1 MREVPV
7 EEARRI
13 AVCAQGLDGRANG
26 VLETVR
32 RLGFLQL
39 DPISSV
45 APPQHL
51 VLWSR
56 LGAFDTAE
64 LDRLLWQ
71 ERKLVEWRAFLY
83 PSEDLP
89 MLKAFMRRRDRPHD
103 RRIIEWI
110 KARAAYRRHVLKEL
124 RERGPLLSREI
135 ADAPSHRREDH
146 RWWGQRQMGLM
157 LELLAARGE
166 VAVVGRQGKQRVWDL
181 AERWYPETE
190 TLPLPKARRLYEEK
204 RFRALGVQLQRGRLV
219 AHPEAED
226 GPVPPRTTFLSPFDR
241 LVHDRDRT
249 EALWDFF
256 YRLEMYVPA
265 AKREYGYY
273 VLPILHGDRL
283 VGRIEPVF
291 DRKEPPAERQGRLV
305 GAGREEA
312 RPVRASGRARTL
324 VSIVLM
330 DFETRAIH
338 DGQEPDPATGAIIT
352 PIYQTSTY
360 VQDAVGE
367 HKGYDYSRVANPTR
381 NALQTALAS
390 LESAEHGIA
399 FSSGLGATTTLMHLV
414 DPGQRVVLIAD
425 VYGGVYRMTSQVY
438 EPKGYLFDYVPAD
451 EFPNLAR
458 ASRRQ
463 HAHGLDRVA
472 VEPAAER
479 RRHPRGRGGRA
490 RGRRD
495 PRRRQHVR
503 DAVPAAAARARRRR
517 RRPLDDEVPRRPLR
531 RRRRLRR
538 DERPDDRRA
547 AVLPAEVARRRAR
560 ARSTRWLVLRGI
572 KTLAV
577 RMRQHCENAMAIAAV
592 ARAALARR
600 ARPLPGAA
608 VASRPRDR
616 GAPDARLRRHG
627 LVPRRVAGGGRR
639 ARRRARS
646 SSSSRSRSAA
656 SRA

>member
-13 AVCAQGLDGRANG
+13 AVRAQGLGGDARG
-26 VLETVR
+26 VLDTVR

-56 LGAFDTAE
+56 LGSWDPGT

-71 ERKLVEWRAFLY
+71 ERKLVEWRAFVY

-89 MLKAFMRRRDRPHD
+89 MLKAFMRRRDRPLD

-166 VAVVGRQGKQRVWDL
+166 VAVVGRQGKQRIWDL

-226 GPVPPRTTFLSPFDR
+226 GSIPERVTFLSPFDR
-241 LVHDRDRT
+241 LVHDRNRAL
-249 EALWDFF
+249 ALWDFF

-291 DRKEPPAERQGRLV
+291 DRK
-305 GAGREEA
+305 
-312 RPVRASGRARTL
+312 
-324 VSIVLM
+324 
-330 DFETRAIH
+330 
-338 DGQEPDPATGAIIT
+338 
-352 PIYQTSTY
+352 
-360 VQDAVGE
+360 
-367 HKGYDYSRVANPTR
+367 
-381 NALQTALAS
+381 
-390 LESAEHGIA
+390 
-399 FSSGLGATTTLMHLV
+399 
-414 DPGQRVVLIAD
+414 
-425 VYGGVYRMTSQVY
+425 
-438 EPKGYLFDYVPAD
+438 
-451 EFPNLAR
+451 
-458 ASRRQ
+458 
-463 HAHGLDRVA
+463 
-472 VEPAAER
+472 
-479 RRHPRGRGGRA
+479 
-490 RGRRD
+490 
-495 PRRRQHVR
+495 
-503 DAVPAAAARARRRR
+503 ARRLDVKGVWWERGQKKLDLTE
-517 RRPLDDEVPRRPLR
+517 PLDDLE
-531 RRRRLRR
+531 
-538 DERPDDRRA
+538 
-547 AVLPAEVARRRAR
+547 
-560 ARSTRWLVLRGI
+560 RWL
-572 KTLAV
+572 
-577 RMRQHCENAMAIAAV
+577 
-592 ARAALARR
+592 
-600 ARPLPGAA
+600 
-608 VASRPRDR
+608 AST
-616 GAPDARLRRHG
+616 
-627 LVPRRVAGGGRR
+627 
-639 ARRRARS
+639 
-646 SSSSRSRSAA
+646 
-656 SRA
+656 